1 MPRTE
6 LTLSKSGKRTAAAT
20 TRSFLYLELATPAAL
35 TSTDAAGKTTTNTW
49 NARGQLLT
57 TTNPLNETTTYTYN
71 AGVSLVTINPP
82 LSGINDQ
89 IKFTYDSKGRVA
101 TRTQWGYKRTYSYD
115 DLNRLTR
122 TTFPDATYEEITYDK
137 VDKLPGPPGTG
148 DPVCL

>member
-1 MPRTE
+1 VTRAVDPLGHSLTMPRTE

-71 AGVSLVTINPP
+71 AQGY
-82 LSGINDQ
+82 LS
-89 IKFTYDSKGRVA
+89 
-101 TRTQWGYKRTYSYD
+101 
-115 DLNRLTR
+115 
-122 TTFPDATYEEITYDK
+122 
-137 VDKLPGPPGTG
+137 
-148 DPVCL
+148 